1 MRGRVTFLPLPMTI
15 RECSGVNPALWGDQK
30 ESREKVSL
38 QYKDKEEKKMSSRF
52 SLTFTL
58 SLTHSYSFLHT
69 IPQTCQTKNKTVE
82 HAEKKI
88 MQYGTFSENNV
99 I

>member
-1 MRGRVTFLPLPMTI
+1 MI

-38 QYKDKEEKKMSSRF
+38 QYKDKEEKKDVISFLSHFLRA
-52 SLTFTL
+52 LTL

-82 HAEKKI
+82 HAEK
-88 MQYGTFSENNV
+88 
-99 I
+99 